1 MNSKR
6 LSWDLENVHLPKV
19 TKMGSIIGHR
29 IDYNGVGA
37 PRGQQHIPKTRQGK
51 TTLYLES
58 YTVLCTPTLSK

>member
-6 LSWDLENVHLPKV
+6 LSWDLENLRLPKV

-37 PRGQQHIPKTRQGK
+37 PGGQRHIPKTRQGK
-51 TTLYLES
+51 TMLYLQS
-58 YTVLCTPTLSK
+58 YIVLCTPTLSK